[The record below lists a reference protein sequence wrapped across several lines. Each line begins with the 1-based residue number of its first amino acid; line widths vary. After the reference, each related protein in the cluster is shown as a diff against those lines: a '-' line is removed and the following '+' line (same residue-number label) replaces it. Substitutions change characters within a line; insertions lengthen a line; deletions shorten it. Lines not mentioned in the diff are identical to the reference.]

1 MSQQSKMLALPST
14 SSGRDDDVLDALPY
28 IDDVGYTEEHR
39 AFALQLIEAECR
51 TFART
56 KNYLKHMPE
65 PDYDKFLTPRML
77 EEFQRMS
84 DKKVRNLMHFPRVG
98 FNESTA
104 HQNSVVNL

>member
-1 MSQQSKMLALPST
+1 MSQHSKMLALPST

-84 DKKVRNLMHFPRVG
+84 DKKVWNLMHFPR
-98 FNESTA
+98 
-104 HQNSVVNL
+104 